1 MRQIAVV
8 GLGHEEPTLFITN
21 DEEIKPLGLVEQ
33 YAHRLS
39 IENAIAENVDFFH
52 LDALSSAIALQ
63 VDLDVMLTL
72 GAQRPLPQPGP
83 APGRL

>member
-33 YAHRLS
+33 YAHRLL